1 MKPWWFHWNRVFF
14 GGVCRRQI
22 STKKTRV
29 SMNTTTG
36 FQVLI
41 SKLTREYHHF
51 FVRVSL
57 NTVNKNKIKY
67 EGVSFETIHLVIF
80 GQIFTHE
87 YQQISVNSVS
97 RFSLKMKPRMVSKK
111 LFKIKNTLV
120 RWWKKSSNCTFFK
133 KTVQLC
139 QLHSFL
145 ISVLGYFWFLT
156 VFLKPSNDFP

>member
-1 MKPWWFHWNRVFF
+1 MVVSLKPGFFWWSLPKANLHQKNPCFD
-14 GGVCRRQI
+14 
-22 STKKTRV
+22 
-29 SMNTTTG
+29 
-36 FQVLI
+36 
-41 SKLTREYHHF
+41 EYHHRISSSYLQTNTWIPPF

-145 ISVLGYFWFLT
+145 ISVLGYFWFFT